1 MTTCLSSCD
10 QGDGGAKWKT
20 LALSEDN
27 DLKYLER
34 HVTDAHGQQNRGEA
48 AGGGGAGGRSR
59 LAKIPR
65 PTVSGG
71 CSQEEFNGTD
81 M

>member
-1 MTTCLSSCD
+1 M
-10 QGDGGAKWKT
+10 
-20 LALSEDN
+20 
-27 DLKYLER
+27 
-34 HVTDAHGQQNRGEA
+34 TDAHGQQDRGEA

-59 LAKIPR
+59 LVKIPR

-71 CSQEEFNGTD
+71 CIQEDFNFSNGTD